1 VRDVNASAARAGG
14 ADRAACAP
22 FATPWGE
29 GDVVVVEGRLAEVRL
44 PWPGC
49 LSPAQCVAV
58 PSAGDQRTADH
69 WARELSAYFAG
80 RLTQWTAEEV
90 GVDSWDVTPFRR
102 AVYRALLNV
111 PPGATVSYGELARRA
126 GAPRA
131 ARAVG
136 SAMAANPAPI
146 VVPCHRVVRADG
158 SPGSYGGCDA
168 WKVELL
174 RHEGAL

>member
-14 ADRAACAP
+14 ADRVACAS

-29 GDVVVVEGRLAEVRL
+29 GGVLVVEGRLAEVRL

-49 LSPAQCVAV
+49 PPPARCADAPSPA
-58 PSAGDQRTADH
+58 DQRTAER
-69 WARELSAYFAG
+69 WARELGAYFAG

-90 GVDSWDVTPFRR
+90 GVDAWDVTPFRR
-102 AVYRALLNV
+102 AVYRALLSV

-158 SPGSYGGCDA
+158 SPGNYGGCDT